1 MDRIGKT
8 ATTALV
14 NYFNVIRRTAT
25 VSLSERYK
33 LLLLWFFNEMKN
45 DGESLYEYSLVD
57 EYSEGW
63 HIDTTLDNK
72 LEAIYS
78 KTIKCLTENTCNI
91 KYMNGDTN
99 QIASELWYWNTA
111 PDEYFELLV
120 TNDTEMIED
129 GYDMDN
135 LSFQDA
141 MEQNIWDQGSFIF
154 RTNASND
161 NDNTYYE
168 REHETIT

>member
-8 ATTALV
+8 ATTALI
-14 NYFNVIRRTAT
+14 NYFNVLRRTAT

-45 DGESLYEYSLVD
+45 DGESIYEYGT
-57 EYSEGW
+57 EGW
-63 HIDTTLDNK
+63 QIDTTLNNK
-72 LEAIYS
+72 LDAVYN
-78 KTIKCLTENTCNI
+78 KTIKCLVENTCNI
-91 KYMNGDTN
+91 KYMNGDPNPIT
-99 QIASELWYWNTA
+99 SELWYWNST
-111 PDEYFELLV
+111 PDEFFELLV

-129 GYDMDN
+129 GYENN

-141 MEQNIWDQGSFIF
+141 MTQNIWNENSYIF
-154 RTNASND
+154 RTNASD
-161 NDNTYYE
+161 DDDNTYYE